1 VIERRG
7 LTNADPSAQ
16 GIDSDDYDPD
26 AVDSRFASATL
37 AKTGFESE
45 ERVLIE
51 RDIAEAEAEV
61 RRALLD
67 AMSPCIIPG
76 AARGVPVCVPGRRP
90 SPPPAVRPPD
100 TLPTTTPPTR
110 HPAPRTVSRW
120 TCW

>member
-1 VIERRG
+1 MIERRG
-7 LTNADPSAQ
+7 LTNVDPSAQ

-67 AMSPCIIPG
+67 AMPPCIIPC
-76 AARGVPVCVPGRRP
+76 RGGSWRPCVCAWPPPLAPLIRP
-90 SPPPAVRPPD
+90 S
-100 TLPTTTPPTR
+100 T
-110 HPAPRTVSRW
+110 
-120 TCW
+120 